1 MMMATTSRKTAE
13 VSDFVVDAALWPDE
27 LLIAVRC
34 KAQSDAYVTT
44 RQIPFS
50 YVWRGRR
57 RAWWIPADFRF
68 APSTTFF
75 SRLAHDPR
83 EGPHIVASLFH
94 DYLFELV
101 DVVDVTIQEANA
113 VHACVLATLKDD
125 ALDRVVARAGL
136 ALGSRI
142 WRKVGAWLKR
152 YARRLADQS
161 RAEQEG
167 MR

>member
-13 VSDFVVDAALWPDE
+13 VSDLVVDVALWPDE
-27 LLIAVRC
+27 LLVAVRC

-44 RQIPFS
+44 RQIPFN
-50 YVWRGRR
+50 YVWHGQR
-57 RAWWIPADFRF
+57 RAWWIPAGFRF

-101 DVVDVTIQEANA
+101 DVVDVTIEEANA
-113 VHACVLATLKDD
+113 VHAFVLAVLKDD
-125 ALDRVVARAGL
+125 DLDRFVARAGL

-142 WRKVGAWLKR
+142 WRKMGAWLR
-152 YARRLADQS
+152 RCARRFS
-161 RAEQEG
+161 GHPTGQEG
-167 MR
+167 V